1 MGLAGVRSKSASFT
15 KHLYMVSLRGGFRLV
30 LSLFLTE
37 DIMMEAVEKA
47 KQYLKGTTTVGLTC
61 RDGVVL
67 VTDKRATMGSL
78 IAHKEVDKV
87 FQIDDHIGMTVAGA
101 VSDAQTLARWIQAEA
116 NLYKIRK
123 GEKIS
128 VKGMATLIANI
139 LHGQR
144 YYPMLLQLIVGG
156 FDKDGA
162 RLYSIDLMGSAIEDK
177 IISTGSGSPVAYGVL
192 EDGYREDMT
201 VEEGLDL
208 AKRAVKAAMGRDAM
222 SGNGMNIVTIT
233 KDGYEKTD
241 L

>member
-1 MGLAGVRSKSASFT
+1 
-15 KHLYMVSLRGGFRLV
+15 
-30 LSLFLTE
+30 
-37 DIMMEAVEKA
+37 MEAVEKA
-47 KQYLKGTTTVGLTC
+47 EQYLKGTTTVGLVC
-61 RDGVVL
+61 REGVVL
-67 VTDKRATMGSL
+67 VTDKRATMGNL
-78 IAHKEVDKV
+78 IAHKEVDKT

-128 VKGMATLIANI
+128 VKGMATLVANI

-144 YYPMLLQLIVGG
+144 YYPMLLQLIIGG

-162 RLYSIDLMGSAIEDK
+162 GLYSIDLMGSAIEDK

-201 VEEGLDL
+201 VEEGLEL

-233 KDGYEKTD
+233 KNGYEKTD

>member
-1 MGLAGVRSKSASFT
+1 
-15 KHLYMVSLRGGFRLV
+15 
-30 LSLFLTE
+30 
-37 DIMMEAVEKA
+37 MEAVEKA
-47 KQYLKGTTTVGLTC
+47 KQYFKGTTTVGLVC
-61 RDGVVL
+61 NDGVVL
-67 VTDKRATMGSL
+67 VTDKRATMGNL
-78 IAHKEVDKV
+78 IAHKEVNKI

-128 VKGMATLIANI
+128 VKGMATLVANI

-144 YYPMLLQLIVGG
+144 YYPMLLQLIIGG
-156 FDKDGA
+156 FDNDGP
-162 RLYSIDLMGSAIEDK
+162 RLYSVDLMGSAIEDK
-177 IISTGSGSPVAYGVL
+177 TISTGSGSPVAYGIL

-201 VEEGLDL
+201 VEEGLEL
-208 AKRAVKAAMGRDAM
+208 AKRAVKAAIGRDAM

-241 L
+241 IVI